1 MTETPDEKNEFRKAL
16 VQLPEFIKT
25 AQMQSQ
31 QIDHLSQMVA
41 QVIQRQ
47 MTATIPE
54 EEHQKMAETI
64 SRTPCAAPDM
74 SEVAGSLSK
83 AVMRDIRLDIHDEA
97 VSAVKEAVKD
107 TPVKVEHTH
116 LHTSMWDYAQRAEK
130 KVRGAMVALGIWSV
144 LATLL
149 IVFGVW
155 KYFNSDVYVGKQFE
169 EVYRSPYTTD
179 EERKMLGDDLYYY
192 GIVPE
197 EFHKSPALVK
207 AKIKRNKEILSQRK
221 AEKASK
227 GKFSTKVPLER

>member
-1 MTETPDEKNEFRKAL
+1 MNENNEIYKSLGQVPELVKLAQTLIQNIEKLSKLVAELCKRQAKAY
-16 VQLPEFIKT
+16 VPK
-25 AQMQSQ
+25 
-31 QIDHLSQMVA
+31 
-41 QVIQRQ
+41 
-47 MTATIPE
+47 
-54 EEHQKMAETI
+54 EEHDKLAQTI
-64 SRTPCAAPDM
+64 SHTPCAAPDM
-74 SEVAGSLSK
+74 SEVAGILSK
-83 AVMRDIRLDIHDEA
+83 AVMRDIRLDIHNEA

-144 LATLL
+144 LATLI

-155 KYFNSDVYVGKQFE
+155 KYVNSEVFVGKQYE
-169 EVYRSPYTTD
+169 EIYRSPYATD

-197 EFHKSPALVK
+197 EFHKTPALVK

-227 GKFSTKVPLER
+227 GKFSAKVPLER